1 MCYLVQPRDRI
12 FVKDYGYLSS
22 AENMGKNIGENITQ
36 KLLDHAKL
44 SGTEVLKTTQKREIQ
59 KTAEATVVLIG
70 NKTADRI
77 TKVSTILP
85 QNNSETITNEHD

>member
-1 MCYLVQPRDRI
+1 
-12 FVKDYGYLSS
+12 
-22 AENMGKNIGENITQ
+22 MGKNIGENISKNVSGKCSQ
-36 KLLDHAKL
+36 KLLDHAKQ

-59 KTAEATVVLIG
+59 KTAEATGVLIG

-77 TKVSTILP
+77 MKVSTILP